1 LESFEKI
8 RVLGVGG
15 TGIVY
20 ELLHKNNGKR
30 YALKEIEIK
39 NAKQREMAISEAGM
53 LKDIMENISH
63 PNILHIEKVF
73 QVGSKF
79 YLVFPLCTGGELYEH
94 IVARGHLTEYDA
106 ARITHDLI
114 SGLSA
119 LHSCGVLHLDIKPE
133 NLLFENNNENALIKI
148 TDFGIS
154 RIFSQASNHNNNM
167 MSPTPSTSVS
177 LPSVVV
183 PRNSIATTTTS
194 TSIAATSTSTVS
206 PNIQG
211 LAGASTIEFLF
222 EKFLER
228 RSIFEKN
235 KFIDF
240 HSIKGTIGYMSPELI
255 LMNYSSKAADV
266 FAAGVVVYILL
277 CGRPPFGGENDQI
290 VLLNTVRGNYNKTN
304 SRYYAIS
311 EEARDLIDKM
321 LKLNPLERITCEE
334 ILEHPWIQQVIQLQ
348 QQQQQQQQQQLSQLQ
363 QESRQSSQSG
373 LQSEIDGVLP
383 SASSSSSSFQ
393 QTKNLSIHSP
403 ITPTKPISLRGA
415 SDNSPNHPRTPL
427 TNNDLGESVKALS
440 KHVSKMR
447 SQKMATN
454 LTRLI
459 SFMGKNQTASSLSDK
474 SSKSDH
480 NNNNNRHI
488 SLTEKYLKPKKVVIS
503 TSSDQL
509 LSPPVAP
516 SPVAPLTL
524 KETTETSQSSLSRSH
539 SSLSSAATTAAS
551 SSSIPSGL
559 SPLPPSLT
567 APDRLPIPQTEKQD
581 REEELMIL
589 LNKDLRDAM
598 SNVFL
603 KLNSASASSGN
614 TAASVDRSGGGGG
627 EEEENH
633 SHDLTNSTTLGLTIE
648 QFLII
653 LHHFHFTPTPPSP
666 SPGNHPV
673 SSTIQRTNVA
683 AILFCR

>member
-20 ELLHKNNGKR
+20 ELLHKSNGKR

-53 LKDIMENISH
+53 LKDIMENIVH

-114 SGLSA
+114 SGLHA

-133 NLLFENNNENALIKI
+133 NLLFENNNDNAIIKI

-154 RIFSQASNHNNNM
+154 RIFSQASNNNNTNSV
-167 MSPTPSTSVS
+167 MSPSTATSSTSVAVAF
-177 LPSVVV
+177 P

-194 TSIAATSTSTVS
+194 TSIAATSTTSIS

-211 LAGASTIEFLF
+211 LTGITTTNEFSF

-228 RSIFEKN
+228 RIAFEKN

-266 FAAGVVVYILL
+266 FASGVVVYILL
-277 CGRPPFGGENDQI
+277 CGRPPFGGENDQQ
-290 VLLNTVRGNYNKTN
+290 VLLNTVKGNYNKTN
-304 SRYYAIS
+304 SRYHAIS

-348 QQQQQQQQQQLSQLQ
+348 QQQQQ
-363 QESRQSSQSG
+363 SRQSSQSS
-373 LQSEIDGVLP
+373 LQSEIDGLSP
-383 SASSSSSSFQ
+383 IASSSSSSFQ
-393 QTKNLSIHSP
+393 QTKNLSIQSP
-403 ITPTKPISLRGA
+403 VTPTKRGT
-415 SDNSPNHPRTPL
+415 SDNNNNNSPNPPRTPL
-427 TNNDLGESVKALS
+427 TNNDLGESLKALS

-459 SFMGKNQTASSLSDK
+459 SYMGKNQTSGNLSEK
-474 SSKSDH
+474 SSKSEH
-480 NNNNNRHI
+480 TGNNRHI
-488 SLTEKYLKPKKVVIS
+488 SLTEKYLKPKKVAS
-503 TSSDQL
+503 TSSEQQL
-509 LSPPVAP
+509 GSPSVSTSAP

-524 KETTETSQSSLSRSH
+524 KETTTETTNQSLARSPKSH
-539 SSLSSAATTAAS
+539 SSAS
-551 SSSIPSGL
+551 SSSSSSTVPSGL

-567 APDRLPIPQTEKQD
+567 APDSLPTIPQTEKQD

-603 KLNSASASSGN
+603 KLNSASFGGVN
-614 TAASVDRSGGGGG
+614 NASVDRTGGGG
-627 EEEENH
+627 EEDENH

>member
-154 RIFSQASNHNNNM
+154 RIFSQASNHNSNNSM

-177 LPSVVV
+177 LPSVV

-194 TSIAATSTSTVS
+194 TSTSTVS

-348 QQQQQQQQQQLSQLQ
+348 QQQQQQQQQLLQLQ
-363 QESRQSSQSG
+363 QESRQSSRSG
-373 LQSEIDGVLP
+373 LQSEIDAVLP
-383 SASSSSSSFQ
+383 SSSSFQ

-480 NNNNNRHI
+480 NNNNNNRHI
-488 SLTEKYLKPKKVVIS
+488 SLTEKYLKPKKVVVS

-509 LSPPVAP
+509 LSPPVAS

-524 KETTETSQSSLSRSH
+524 KETTETSQLSLSRSH
-539 SSLSSAATTAAS
+539 SSLSSAAATATVTS
-551 SSSIPSGL
+551 SSSLSIPSGL

-603 KLNSASASSGN
+603 KLNSASSASSGN
-614 TAASVDRSGGGGG
+614 STVSVDRSGGGGG

-633 SHDLTNSTTLGLTIE
+633 SHDLTSSTTLGLTIE